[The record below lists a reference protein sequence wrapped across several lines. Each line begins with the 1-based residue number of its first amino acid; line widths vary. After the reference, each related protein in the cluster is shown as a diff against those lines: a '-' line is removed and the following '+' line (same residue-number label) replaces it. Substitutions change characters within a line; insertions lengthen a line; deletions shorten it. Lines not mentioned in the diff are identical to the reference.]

1 MFKIKQKN
9 PNNAEPFFITQ
20 FMLKVIPM
28 EENDIIINI
37 DDILNVDEKLFGICL
52 LYRF

>member
-1 MFKIKQKN
+1 
-9 PNNAEPFFITQ
+9 
-20 FMLKVIPM
+20 M

-37 DDILNVDEKLFGICL
+37 DDILNADEKLFGICL